1 MYVSLKTASPST
13 RTERKQVPS
22 RQYAHFFF
30 PFDFFQ
36 GNVKPQKRRGKLE
49 RNWISTILFSNSP
62 KYSNHCKKKKRKKKR
77 KKERTKL
84 YKRHVINNL
93 MRLYH

>member
-1 MYVSLKTASPST
+1 MYVSLKTAWPST
-13 RTERKQVPS
+13 RTERKQVPL

-49 RNWISTILFSNSP
+49 RNWISNNLFSNSP
-62 KYSNHCKKKKRKKKR
+62 KYSIHCKKKEKRKER
-77 KKERTKL
+77 KKEQNYTN
-84 YKRHVINNL
+84 VT
-93 MRLYH
+93 

>member
-1 MYVSLKTASPST
+1 MYVSLKTAPPST

-22 RQYAHFFF
+22 RQYAHFFFF

-49 RNWISTILFSNSP
+49 RNWISTNLFSNSP
-62 KYSNHCKKKKRKKKR
+62 KYSNHCKKKKKEKRKER
-77 KKERTKL
+77 KKEQNYTN
-84 YKRHVINNL
+84 VT
-93 MRLYH
+93 

>member
-1 MYVSLKTASPST
+1 MLVLRLLRPQHVQKESKFPYDSMPT
-13 RTERKQVPS
+13 
-22 RQYAHFFF
+22 FFF

-62 KYSNHCKKKKRKKKR
+62 KYSNHCKKKKKEKRKER
-77 KKERTKL
+77 KKEQNYTN
-84 YKRHVINNL
+84 VT
-93 MRLYH
+93 